1 MTVDPFMLGISGC
14 RGIVGSTMTANVAA
28 RLAACWGER
37 LVAASTDPLVVLG
50 RDSRPSGATFVAAAA
65 AGLQHV
71 GCRVVDLGIVATP
84 TVGVAIGALGADG
97 GVLITASHNPGE
109 WNGIKLLDHQ
119 GTAPPVELA
128 GTIVERYH
136 AGGPDGVDAGAQVDV
151 PTESRAN
158 DSHVSKVLGR
168 VRPGR
173 VQGMAPRV
181 LLDSVRGAGGPA
193 GRSLLEAMGCDVVH
207 LEAEPDGLF
216 PRPPEP
222 TAGNLAHLG
231 PRVVDSDAVVGFV
244 QDPDADRMA
253 MLDEAGRYIGEEYTL
268 ALGAWSVLRGTSGA
282 TTATNLSTSRMID
295 DIAGRFGATV
305 HRTAV
310 GEANVAHAMRAHD
323 AIVGGEGNGGIILPE
338 VTWVRDSLSAMAL
351 VLDLMAA
358 EGCGISELVDAIP
371 RYTMIK
377 RKVPLAS
384 RDELAPALDML
395 RTAFA
400 GERIDESDGIRI
412 DLEEGW
418 VHLRPSNT
426 EPVARLFAEASDD
439 AAAEALVTRVAEA
452 AGLG

>member
-1 MTVDPFMLGISGC
+1 MTADPFMLGISGC
-14 RGIVGSTMTANVAA
+14 RGIVGSTMTADVAA

-37 LVAASTDPLVVLG
+37 LVAATKDPLVVLG
-50 RDSRPSGATFVAAAA
+50 RDSRPSGEEFAAAAA
-65 AGLQHV
+65 AGLHHV
-71 GCRVVDLGIVATP
+71 GCRVVDVGIVATP

-109 WNGIKLLDHQ
+109 WNGIKLLDRQ
-119 GTAPPVELA
+119 GTAPPIALA
-128 GTIVERYH
+128 GEIVERYH
-136 AGGPDGVDAGAQVDV
+136 AGGPDGVDSAALVEVGTD
-151 PTESRAN
+151 SRAN
-158 DSHVSKVLGR
+158 DTHVSKVLGR
-168 VRPGR
+168 IPPGR
-173 VQGMAPRV
+173 VQTMAPRV

-193 GRSLLEAMGCDVVH
+193 GRHLLKAMGCDVVH

-222 TAGNLAHLG
+222 TADNLAHLG
-231 PRVVDSDAVVGFV
+231 PRVIEHGAVVGFV

-253 MLDEAGRYIGEEYTL
+253 ILDERGRYIGEEYTL
-268 ALGAWSVLRGTSGA
+268 ALGAWAVLRGTSGA
-282 TTATNLSTSRMID
+282 ATAANLSTSRMID
-295 DIAGRFGATV
+295 DVAARFGATV
-305 HRTAV
+305 HRSAV
-310 GEANVAHAMRAHD
+310 GEANVAEAMRTHG
-323 AIVGGEGNGGIILPE
+323 AIVGGEGNGGVILPD
-338 VTWVRDSLSAMAL
+338 VTWVRDSLSSMAL

-358 EGCGISELVDAIP
+358 EGRSISELVDAIP

-400 GERIDESDGIRI
+400 GERIDDSDGVRI

-426 EPVARLFAEASDD
+426 EPIARLIAEAADEP
-439 AAAEALVTRVAEA
+439 AAEALVNRVAKA
-452 AGLG
+452 AGLS